1 VKGKGIV
8 AIKELQIGDLVK
20 DASGNMVRVYSFGHY
35 QPHTK
40 KIEYLQIHAQ
50 GLEKPLEIS
59 RSHLVYISTL
69 SAPPVPASL
78 VSIGDKLVLE
88 QGQLGEVTNIKTV
101 TRVGAYAPFTTSGTI
116 VVNGVASSN
125 YVTLQE
131 NAPMLLLGNNVWTPL
146 SMHWLAHVS
155 QAPHRM
161 FCGWRMDICQ
171 NEMYTDQGISTWVYR
186 PFLACQW
193 LLQQN
198 GIIMAAIFIPFFI
211 VGLLLFSLEF
221 AYLHGF
227 LWLLMAFALCL
238 VAAVGGTPKS
248 KIGRNKKII

>member
-1 VKGKGIV
+1 
-8 AIKELQIGDLVK
+8 
-20 DASGNMVRVYSFGHY
+20 
-35 QPHTK
+35 
-40 KIEYLQIHAQ
+40 
-50 GLEKPLEIS
+50 
-59 RSHLVYISTL
+59 
-69 SAPPVPASL
+69 
-78 VSIGDKLVLE
+78 
-88 QGQLGEVTNIKTV
+88 
-101 TRVGAYAPFTTSGTI
+101 
-116 VVNGVASSN
+116 
-125 YVTLQE
+125 
-131 NAPMLLLGNNVWTPL
+131 
-146 SMHWLAHVS
+146 
-155 QAPHRM
+155 
-161 FCGWRMDICQ
+161 
-171 NEMYTDQGISTWVYR
+171 MYTDQGISTWVYR